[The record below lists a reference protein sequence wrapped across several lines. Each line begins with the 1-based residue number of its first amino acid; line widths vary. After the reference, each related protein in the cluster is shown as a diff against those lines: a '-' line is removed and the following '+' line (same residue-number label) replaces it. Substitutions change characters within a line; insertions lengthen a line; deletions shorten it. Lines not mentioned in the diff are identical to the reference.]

1 MQTKIVLHMMT
12 TLDGRIITSHWP
24 KDVDFNA
31 VYEAIHGKL
40 EGDGW
45 IVGRVTMAEF
55 EKGEPKPISTSAPI
69 PRETW
74 KAPHANRGPYAVGV
88 DRSGKLHLNA
98 GRVNGDPLILIL
110 GNGVSDTQLAELQ
123 RDGISYLFA
132 GDDDVDLASA
142 VRKLHDEFG
151 IERLLLEGGGALN
164 GAFLDAGLIDEI
176 SQLIVPLADGSA
188 DTHTLFE
195 RKKSTATSF
204 ALQSLERLENDIV
217 HLRYRKKG

>member
-1 MQTKIVLHMMT
+1 MQAHIVLHMMT

-24 KDVDFNA
+24 KDFDYNSI
-31 VYEAIHGKL
+31 YEDIHSRL

-55 EKGEPKPISTSAPI
+55 EKGTPKPVSQSEPL

-74 KAPHANRGPYAVGV
+74 KAPHASNGPYAVAV
-88 DRSGKLHLNA
+88 DRSGKLHLNVD
-98 GRVNGDPLILIL
+98 RVNGDAVVVVLTESVP
-110 GNGVSDTQLAELQ
+110 DAHLAELR

-132 GDDDVDLASA
+132 GKTDVDLPEA
-142 VRKLHDEFG
+142 VAKLHKEFG
-151 IERLLLEGGGALN
+151 IKRLLLEGGGAIN

-176 SQLIVPLADGSA
+176 SQLIVPFADGSA

-195 RKKSTATSF
+195 RKKSTATTF
-204 ALQSLERLENDIV
+204 ALQTVDRLDHDIV
-217 HLRYRKKG
+217 HLRYTKK